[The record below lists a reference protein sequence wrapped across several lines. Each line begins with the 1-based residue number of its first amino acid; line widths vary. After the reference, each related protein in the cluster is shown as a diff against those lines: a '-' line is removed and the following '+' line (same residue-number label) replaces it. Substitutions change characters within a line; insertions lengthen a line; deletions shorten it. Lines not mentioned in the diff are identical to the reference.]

1 MRRQVVYFA
10 DDILV
15 EEITDMAGAHGMHV
29 RIRDGAVFVD
39 RVPNFLRK
47 PTENENVVP
56 IAARSRRTKR

>member
-15 EEITDMAGAHGMHV
+15 EEITDMARAHGMHV

-39 RVPNFLRK
+39 RVPNFLRA
-47 PTENENVVP
+47 TEEHRNVVP
-56 IAARSRRTKR
+56 LAVPSRRVKR